1 MEEALR
7 PLSQY
12 SGDDAFV
19 KGQIYSLGNGGDM
32 YKYSNNLKSYNK
44 ALEDAK
50 ANDNDNFWTGLGDF
64 FVGRGADKLKA
75 DMADEYVKAFNGNPY
90 EFAGDDYNNNADK
103 IRTEQDFEQGR
114 AFNGGLIGSL
124 INPITQ
130 VGKAGADLGAGIGG
144 NWDAWNKRDHL
155 SDIGA
160 LGETALMVAPYV
172 GSGIKA
178 IRGASAAAKG
188 VDAAS
193 KLGKVGSA
201 VKSFTTA
208 HPAITKLGKN
218 ALGMG
223 GWSALGALNEY
234 GSDIGNHIPETALR
248 VGIGSAIGAATGG
261 IGYGLGKVWNKYAPA
276 TKTETVTT
284 MGDATPYQEALNS
297 LKNNATGA
305 RYSDVATNLPT
316 TQGPDLARI
325 TLDNLD
331 DDTLKTL
338 YRSASRNTHPDKVG
352 EEVGNKLFKS
362 VNENNNLLQD
372 FLKNG
377 IPTSTTTNTIP
388 LTGLERLKSLGSN
401 IPNMGKD
408 LANTKAGTKVAN
420 LLKTK
425 KGKVMAGAGGG
436 LLLAQ
441 LMKNNNNNNSNSGE
455 LTDEEMQEL
464 YNYVYGG
471 GQ

>member
-1 MEEALR
+1 MPLYTEKTMEEALR

-32 YKYSNNLKSYNK
+32 YRYSNNLKSYNK

-75 DMADEYVKAFNGNPY
+75 DMADQYVSAFSSNPY
-90 EFAGDDYNNNADK
+90 EFAGDDYNNNVDK
-103 IRTEQDFEQGR
+103 IRTEQDFGQGR

-160 LGETALMVAPYV
+160 LGETALTLAPIAGAGV
-172 GSGIKA
+172 KA
-178 IRGASAAAKG
+178 LKGGGAIAKAG
-188 VDAAS
+188 ANT
-193 KLGKVGSA
+193 LGKTILKGAGYGAGYGLAGGLKDMGSEN
-201 VKSFTTA
+201 FD
-208 HPAITKLGKN
+208 
-218 ALGMG
+218 G
-223 GWSALGALNEY
+223 GQLALNTLL
-234 GSDIGNHIPETALR
+234 GG
-248 VGIGSAIGAATGG
+248 AIGGG
-261 IGYGLGKVWNKYAPA
+261 LAGAGYGLGKVWNKYSQPAPSKS
-276 TKTETVTT
+276 T
-284 MGDATPYQEALNS
+284 DLIPYSGGANTNSTAYQDALN
-297 LKNNATGA
+297 
-305 RYSDVATNLPT
+305 
-316 TQGPDLARI
+316 
-325 TLDNLD
+325 
-331 DDTLKTL
+331 TLKGYGLDSNDVSGTL
-338 YRSASRNTHPDKVG
+338 KKAYHNASRATHPDKGGSQAAFETIQDAYNVLNGKSGATKATTAPIVTTPNLSFG
-352 EEVGNKLFKS
+352 EKLRNF
-362 VNENNNLLQD
+362 
-372 FLKNG
+372 
-377 IPTSTTTNTIP
+377 
-388 LTGLERLKSLGSN
+388 GSN

-425 KGKVMAGAGGG
+425 KGKVLAGAGGG

-455 LTDEEMQEL
+455 LTDEELQEL

-471 GQ
+471 GE